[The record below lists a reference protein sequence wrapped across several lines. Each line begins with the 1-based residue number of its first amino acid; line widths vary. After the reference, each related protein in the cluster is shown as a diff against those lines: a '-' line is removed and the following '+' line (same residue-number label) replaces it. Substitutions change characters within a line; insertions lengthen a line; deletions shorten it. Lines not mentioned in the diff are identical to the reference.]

1 MTYALLVY
9 DLDGSLKELAAENK
23 RRLHRGHAKL
33 GEVTRGGSGSLKPPA
48 HYRFRP
54 SQHTTTVRAGST
66 GLIRSEGAASATSG
80 TLRALYLVES
90 PDFDAVVELA
100 ERLPAV
106 EMGATAEIWQLAE
119 PHPAAQ
125 HD

>member
-9 DLDGSLKELAAENK
+9 DLDGSLKELAADSK
-23 RRLHRGHAKL
+23 RGLHRGHAKL
-33 GEVTRGGSGSLKPPA
+33 GEVTRGSGSVKPLA

-54 SQHTTTVRAGST
+54 SKHTTTVHAGST

-106 EMGATAEIWQLAE
+106 EIGATAEIWQLAE